1 MLRRSFPR
9 PAIRISCNIVVGK
22 SLVSETLQTSAV
34 VNVYSLTPDA
44 SDQAP
49 TLFSPT
55 KHGEMKSDETHTERQ
70 HGDYPP
76 AGT

>member
-1 MLRRSFPR
+1 MLQRSFPR
-9 PAIRISCNIVVGK
+9 PAIRVSCNIAVGK
-22 SLVSETLQTSAV
+22 SLESETFQTSAV
-34 VNVYSLTPDA
+34 VNVYSLTPVD

-49 TLFSPT
+49 ILFSPT

-70 HGDYPP
+70 HGDYSP

>member
-9 PAIRISCNIVVGK
+9 PAIRVSCTIVAGK
-22 SLVSETLQTSAV
+22 SLVSETFQTSAV
-34 VNVYSLTPDA
+34 VNVYSLTPEA

-49 TLFSPT
+49 ILFSPT
-55 KHGEMKSDETHTERQ
+55 KHGEMKSGETHTERQ